1 MNFLIFINLIKK
13 VNIIIKYNIK
23 YTFKKIRELNY
34 MFSNCLS
41 LINMN
46 ILNFN
51 SNKVINMEDMFF
63 EYLILILIVLLIRR
77 VCSKDVI
84 V

>member
-1 MNFLIFINLIKK
+1 ML
-13 VNIIIKYNIK
+13 
-23 YTFKKIRELNY
+23 
-34 MFSNCLS
+34 SNCSS
-41 LINMN
+41 LININ

-51 SNKVINMEDMFF
+51 SNKVINMEDLFF

-77 VCSKDVI
+77 IDSKDII